1 MASNL
6 AFTHIHIRTFT
17 PTHSRSLSQSL
28 TAVTAPQPREFPF
41 ATSSFAS
48 IVAAVSSSPAAAK
61 SPLVL
66 SEPFYFAS
74 SSLFDSASSST
85 SSSSSSSSS
94 SSLSSSSLGAAAVYD
109 TITVGAFAAH
119 SLKFSKG
126 GATQLQRQY
135 DEALAKHTKEVD
147 GLVNGVEELQQNLQ
161 LRREMI
167 FSQSLA
173 MCVTAFVA
181 ALTRGLSRPQQLQR
195 YLHCGFLLQVES
207 LLSTFGSGA
216 CARAMWSQMRAV
228 RATQLECKSLA
239 PISRFYH
246 VTHKRWVE
254 YFQHCFC
261 IFYFLKKV
269 CDI

>member
-1 MASNL
+1 MSLCTEPSFAIDITTD
-6 AFTHIHIRTFT
+6 FTLPFIHA
-17 PTHSRSLSQSL
+17 QSL

-41 ATSSFAS
+41 ASSSFAS
-48 IVAAVSSSPAAAK
+48 IVAAASSSPAAAK
-61 SPLVL
+61 SPLVI
-66 SEPFYFAS
+66 SEPFYFPS
-74 SSLFDSASSST
+74 SSLPSASPSA
-85 SSSSSSSSS
+85 SSSSSSS
-94 SSLSSSSLGAAAVYD
+94 SSLGAATVYD

-161 LRREMI
+161 LRREII

-181 ALTRGLSRPQQLQR
+181 ALTRGLSQPRQLQR

-216 CARAMWSQMRAV
+216 YSLWHFRASM
-228 RATQLECKSLA
+228 ATQ
-239 PISRFYH
+239 PIANHLFESFVSSTDQTH
-246 VTHKRWVE
+246 VGSDVVS
-254 YFQHCFC
+254 FFC
-261 IFYFLKKV
+261 SFAFRRKTYDIWNNVVFLV
-269 CDI
+269 TL

>member
-1 MASNL
+1 MHSTAICHTHTP
-6 AFTHIHIRTFT
+6 AFTHA
-17 PTHSRSLSQSL
+17 QSL

-41 ATSSFAS
+41 ASSSFAS
-48 IVAAVSSSPAAAK
+48 IVAAASSSPAAAK

-66 SEPFYFAS
+66 NEPFYFPS
-74 SSLFDSASSST
+74 SSLPSASASASSSF
-85 SSSSSSSSS
+85 
-94 SSLSSSSLGAAAVYD
+94 SSSLGAATVYD

-135 DEALAKHTKEVD
+135 DEALTKHTKEVD

-181 ALTRGLSRPQQLQR
+181 ALTRGLSQPRQLQR

-216 CARAMWSQMRAV
+216 YSLWALMRAMM
-228 RATQLECKSLA
+228 AT
-239 PISRFYH
+239 
-246 VTHKRWVE
+246 
-254 YFQHCFC
+254 
-261 IFYFLKKV
+261 
-269 CDI
+269 